1 MAETFKRITS
11 RGVGAAPTRVG
22 DYTVPA
28 GTTAIVIGMSVAN
41 VTPDAVTGT
50 VEHSDGTNL
59 TAIVA
64 NVGIPTGQSLAPCGE
79 MNKLILEAG
88 DGVFVTSSEASSLD
102 VVIGILEIS

>member
-11 RGVGAAPTRVG
+11 RGVGTTATRVG

-28 GTTAIVIGMSVAN
+28 ATTAIVIGMSVAN
-41 VTPDAVTGT
+41 VTAGAVKAT
-50 VEHSDGTNL
+50 VEHSDGANL
-59 TAIVA
+59 TDIVKDVDLA
-64 NVGIPTGQSLAPCGE
+64 VGQSLAPCGE
-79 MNKLILEAG
+79 MNKLVLEAG